1 MISQSSAS
9 YKSGAYKKACNIVF
23 WSFFSYVSL
32 FFCLFCFSMIL
43 SKNAVKKEVEGG
55 QKKDMKEGLAKEG
68 QGLSVQGGSNLLH
81 TMIRTDTVQETS
93 M

>member
-1 MISQSSAS
+1 
-9 YKSGAYKKACNIVF
+9 
-23 WSFFSYVSL
+23 
-32 FFCLFCFSMIL
+32 MIL

-68 QGLSVQGGSNLLH
+68 EGLSIQGGSNLLH
-81 TMIRTDTVQETS
+81 TMIRIDTVQQTS